1 MAERKRYHRGRRR
14 KSQNNA
20 AQQNRP
26 QQKAVQQ
33 NSPQQKVR
41 KSKKS
46 RKGGLISTII
56 LIVALI
62 VFCFS
67 AFQLFKIFNGYHQG
81 QKEYDEIKS
90 LAVEGDDKE
99 DFRVN
104 FEELLNINPDTVG
117 WIRFYP
123 EPSQINYPLVHTDNN
138 DLYLSKTFS
147 ANDNTVGAIF
157 VNCYNNANF
166 NDKNTI
172 IYGHRMKDN
181 SMFHDLEKYQDESFW
196 KDNQYFYIYTPDGR
210 EITYHIYSAGIV
222 KDTSDTYLTE
232 FNSQEEYEAF
242 LESTKIAS
250 AYDTGVEV
258 TGDDVVVTLST
269 CTAASDDNRM
279 VVRGVKMS
287 ERVLE

>member
-1 MAERKRYHRGRRR
+1 MADKHYHRGRR
-14 KSQNNA
+14 
-20 AQQNRP
+20 
-26 QQKAVQQ
+26 
-33 NSPQQKVR
+33 
-41 KSKKS
+41 KKNT
-46 RKGGLISTII
+46 KGGIISSII

-67 AFQLFKIFNGYHQG
+67 AFQLYQIFGGYYRG
-81 QKEYDEIKS
+81 QKEYDKVKD
-90 LAVEGDDKE
+90 LAVEKEDKE
-99 DFRVN
+99 EFRVN
-104 FEELLNINPDTVG
+104 FDELLKINPDTVG

-123 EPSQINYPLVHTDNN
+123 GPEQINYPLVQGEDN

-157 VNCYNNANF
+157 VNYMNNSDF

-196 KDNQYFYIYTPDGR
+196 KDHQYFYIYTPDGR

-232 FNSQEEYEAF
+232 FADQAAFESF
-242 LESTKIAS
+242 LESTKISA
-250 AYDTGVEV
+250 AYDTGVDV
-258 TGDDVVVTLST
+258 TADDMVVTLST

-279 VVRGVKMS
+279 VVRGVKES
-287 ERVLE
+287 ERILE

>member
-1 MAERKRYHRGRRR
+1 MADKHYHRGRRKRR
-14 KSQNNA
+14 KKGRIINN
-20 AQQNRP
+20 
-26 QQKAVQQ
+26 
-33 NSPQQKVR
+33 
-41 KSKKS
+41 
-46 RKGGLISTII
+46 II
-56 LIVALI
+56 LIAALI

-67 AFQLFKIFNGYHQG
+67 AFQLYQIFSGYYKG
-81 QKEYDEIKS
+81 EKEYDKVKE
-90 LAVEGDDKE
+90 LAVEKE
-99 DFRVN
+99 DEEEFRVN
-104 FEELLNINPDTVG
+104 FDELLKINPDTVG

-123 EPSQINYPLVHTDNN
+123 GPEQINYPLVQGEDN

-157 VNCYNNANF
+157 VNYMNNSDF

-196 KDNQYFYIYTPDGR
+196 KDHQYFYIYTPDGR

-232 FNSQEEYEAF
+232 FADQAAFESF
-242 LESTKIAS
+242 LESTKISA
-250 AYDTGVEV
+250 AYDTGVDV
-258 TGDDVVVTLST
+258 TADDMVVTLST

-279 VVRGVKMS
+279 VVRGVKES
-287 ERVLE
+287 ERILE